1 MDGHPSFDGLAEAL
15 THDLIKILW
24 WQSHAGADAADIF
37 WADDMARWQ
46 ILNKIQRSPEH
57 FAAYFGLLALEARFP

>member
-1 MDGHPSFDGLAEAL
+1 
-15 THDLIKILW
+15 LIEILW

-57 FAAYFGLLALEARFP
+57 FAAFFGLLALEARFP